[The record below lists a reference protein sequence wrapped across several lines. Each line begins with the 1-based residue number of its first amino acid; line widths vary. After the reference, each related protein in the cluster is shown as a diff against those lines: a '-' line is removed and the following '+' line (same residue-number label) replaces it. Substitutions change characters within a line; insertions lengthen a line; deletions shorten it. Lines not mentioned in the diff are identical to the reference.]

1 MGFRTNEPTVPNESK
16 RFAPLTLDASEKSP
30 YFLALNLA
38 LQRISE
44 DRGDR
49 TRVKFGYYL
58 LNTYVPE
65 LDGGS
70 AEVYS
75 HWLEQMD
82 AAESLGFD
90 SLWVTEHHFRNFG
103 GMMPSP
109 SVILAAAAQRTKKM
123 RLGAAVSIV
132 PMHNPL
138 RIAEE
143 FAMVD
148 QLSSGRLNFGA
159 GRGMHPTEYAVFGY
173 DWKDAQK
180 RLPEGLD
187 IIMRAWSGE
196 EFEWRGEHYRFPKLR
211 VYPQPFQK
219 PHPPIYV
226 TANRDPESFDM
237 IGRRGHHLMTLPWIA
252 TNEEQRPRVQMYW
265 TALRAGGHKVEDK
278 EVFTMY
284 PVYIS
289 DSDEQA
295 RSEVI
300 EHWHRWRAFAMEA
313 QNLTPENPAYT
324 RVFAHLDYDAMVRDS
339 RGVFGGPQTCARI
352 LKRIIEVVGT
362 THIGLTFHFGGLSQD
377 KVLDSME
384 RCARSVLPVLRQ
396 H

>member
-1 MGFRTNEPTVPNESK
+1 M
-16 RFAPLTLDASEKSP
+16 
-30 YFLALNLA
+30 
-38 LQRISE
+38 
-44 DRGDR
+44 
-49 TRVKFGYYL
+49 RVNFGYYI

-65 LDGGS
+65 LDGDS
-70 AEVYS
+70 RAVYR
-75 HWLEQMD
+75 HWLEQID

-90 SLWVTEHHFRNFG
+90 SLWVTEHHFRRFG

-109 SVILAAAAQRTKKM
+109 TVILAAASQRTKKM
-123 RLGAAVSIV
+123 RLGAAVSII

-148 QLSSGRLNFGA
+148 QLSDGRLNFGA

-173 DWKDAQK
+173 DWNDAQK

-187 IIMRAWSGE
+187 IIQRAWSGE
-196 EFEWRGEHYRFPKLR
+196 EFQWQGEHYRFPKLR
-211 VYPQPFQK
+211 VYPQPVQQ

-226 TANRDPESFDM
+226 TANRDPESFHM

-252 TNEEQRPRVQMYW
+252 TNEEQRPRVEMYW
-265 TALRAGGHKVEDK
+265 TALREAGHKVEERD
-278 EVFTMY
+278 VFTMY
-284 PVYIS
+284 PIYVGA
-289 DSDEQA
+289 DDQQA

-313 QNLTPENPAYT
+313 QNLTPENPAYS
-324 RVFAHLDYDAMVRDS
+324 RVLAHLEYDAMVRDS
-339 RGVFGGPQTCARI
+339 RGVFGGPETCARI
-352 LKRIIEVVGT
+352 LQRIIEVVGT

-377 KVLDSME
+377 KVLRSME
-384 RCARSVLPVLRQ
+384 RCAQAVLSALR
-396 H
+396 